1 MNRMRKSIS
10 IICRSLLPDSNATG
24 RTYSARIKQL
34 FHHMPKEHVQVMTLG
49 RFADAVYEYLQ
60 ELCPDVAQTRLDDMS
75 LPAELAELGGRI
87 YILVAW
93 RPAPSICSA
102 LNKRSHLTGRPFVPI
117 IVDNTALQLG
127 PVVLPNQGAC
137 WECWVRR
144 SNQHSPWPAAR
155 DALFKY
161 YDANA
166 QAGPPGYLEPLAMVA
181 AAEIAAIVEAVDS
194 GSARGGYVWHMDIIT
209 RAITTSTVVG
219 VHGCDQCGLGRS
231 VDERTFSAMRD
242 DLSWL
247 FSNDAQS

>member
-1 MNRMRKSIS
+1 
-10 IICRSLLPDSNATG
+10 
-24 RTYSARIKQL
+24 
-34 FHHMPKEHVQVMTLG
+34 MPKEHIQVLTLG

-60 ELCPDVAQTRLDDMS
+60 ELCPDVAQTRLDDVS
-75 LPAELAELGGRI
+75 LPAELGGRI
-87 YILVAW
+87 WIAVAW

-102 LNKRSHLTGRPFVPI
+102 LNKRSHVTGRPFVPV

-127 PVVLPNQGAC
+127 PVVLPNHGAC

-161 YDANA
+161 YDANT

-181 AAEIAAIVEAVDS
+181 AARTAAIVEAVDS
-194 GSARGGYVWHMDIIT
+194 GSALGGYTWQMDMIT
-209 RAITTSTVVG
+209 RAVATGTVVG

-231 VDERTFSAMRD
+231 VEERTFSAMRD

-247 FSNDAQS
+247 FSNDEQN